1 MEKSLEDYPTIVTIE
16 KTKIIIKQIEKSI
29 CKIYC
34 PEGEEGT
41 GFFCYIKNKKNKKL
55 PVFIT
60 NNHIIGHKLI
70 KEKQKLKIT
79 FNNDEKDADLFL
91 DADKKNIYTNEYY
104 DITIIELKKEEINN
118 NLFLEID
125 DKVYMEDSNKMFRK
139 KSVYTIQYPK
149 ILRASVSYGII
160 NYIDEKNK
168 IMHFCHTSKGS
179 SGSPI
184 LNLENNK
191 VIAIHSSNSL
201 EGNYNIGTFLNEP
214 INEFLNIF
222 DEDQFDI
229 IKKMTVDKKIIP
241 KIKVDECPLKINP
254 SAMIDNNIKYPAYNL
269 NKNEIKITLEIQK
282 DEVNK
287 EIYFLG
293 NNIKNDKLHNYLTDL
308 NSENTE
314 LLIGGIKRKYQP
326 YFKPSEK
333 GSYEIILKFSIYF
346 NNCSHMFSS
355 CKQIKRIDL
364 SNFKTNEVTDMSYMF
379 YFCTNLK
386 EINLSNLNTK
396 NVKNMSN
403 MFSYCAKLSLI
414 KASSFNIQK
423 VNNMK
428 EMFLNCRNLTSI
440 DFSSSI
446 PSDNLDNSEIFE
458 GCWKIKKLILNKY
471 LEEKFQNEIKEL
483 KQHLVEQDLE
493 IKYV

>member
-1 MEKSLEDYPTIVTIE
+1 MEKSFEDYPTIVTIE
-16 KTKIIIKQIEKSI
+16 KTKIIIEQIEKSI

-70 KEKQKLKIT
+70 NQKQKLKIT
-79 FNNDEKDADLFL
+79 FNNDEKDADLIL
-91 DADKKNIYTNEYY
+91 DADKKNIYTNEFY

-118 NLFLEID
+118 YLFLEID
-125 DKVYMEDSNKMFRK
+125 DKVYMEGSNKMFQK

-168 IMHFCHTSKGS
+168 IIHFCHTSKGS

-191 VIAIHSSNSL
+191 VVAIHSSSSV
-201 EGNYNIGTFLNEP
+201 EGNYNIGIFLNEP
-214 INEFLNIF
+214 INDFLNIF
-222 DEDQFDI
+222 DEAQFDI
-229 IKKMTVDKKIIP
+229 IKKMTVDKKSIP
-241 KIKVDECPLKINP
+241 KIKVDESPLKINP
-254 SAMIDNNIKYPAYNL
+254 SAIIDDNKYNL

-293 NNIKNDKLHNYLTDL
+293 KIKDDKLNNYLTDL
-308 NSENTE
+308 NSKNTE
-314 LLIGGIKRKYQP
+314 LLIGGSKREYQP

-333 GSYEIILKFSIYF
+333 GGYEIILKFTNYYF
-346 NNCSHMFSS
+346 NNCCYMFSS
-355 CKQIKRIDL
+355 CKQIKKIDL

-379 YFCTNLK
+379 DFCTNLK

-403 MFSYCAKLSLI
+403 MFSRCANLSLI
-414 KASSFNIQK
+414 NTSSFNIQK
-423 VNNMK
+423 VDEMK
-428 EMFLNCRNLTSI
+428 EMFLNCRNLTNI
-440 DFSSSI
+440 DFSSFI
-446 PSDNLDNSEIFE
+446 PSDNLDISKIFE
-458 GCWKIKKLILNKY
+458 GCWKIKKIKLNKY
-471 LEEKFQNEIKEL
+471 SKEKFQKEINKLKE
-483 KQHLVEQDLE
+483 HLVEQE
-493 IKYV
+493 IKIEYV

>member
-1 MEKSLEDYPTIVTIE
+1 MEKSFEDYPTIVTIE
-16 KTKIIIKQIEKSI
+16 KTKIIIEQIEKSI

-70 KEKQKLKIT
+70 NEKQKLKIT
-79 FNNDEKDADLFL
+79 FNNDEKGADLIL

-125 DKVYMEDSNKMFRK
+125 DKVYMEGSNQMFQK

-168 IMHFCHTSKGS
+168 IIHFCHTSKGS
-179 SGSPI
+179 SGSPV

-191 VIAIHSSNSL
+191 VIAIHSSSSL
-201 EGNYNIGTFLNEP
+201 EGNYNIGTFLNAP
-214 INEFLNIF
+214 INEFLSIF

-229 IKKMTVDKKIIP
+229 IKKKTVDKKIIP
-241 KIKVDECPLKINP
+241 KIKVDDSPLKINP
-254 SAMIDNNIKYPAYNL
+254 SAIIDDNKFIL
-269 NKNEIKITLEIQK
+269 NKNEIKISLEIQK

-287 EIYFLG
+287 KIYFLG
-293 NNIKNDKLHNYLTDL
+293 NNIKNDKLHNYLTNL

-314 LLIGGIKRKYQP
+314 LLIGGIKTKYQP

-333 GSYEIILKFSIYF
+333 GSYEIILKFSNYF
-346 NNCSHMFSS
+346 NDCSYMFSS
-355 CKQIKRIDL
+355 CKQITKIDL

-386 EINLSNLNTK
+386 KINLSNLNTK

-403 MFSYCAKLSLI
+403 MFSNCAKLSLI
-414 KASSFNIQK
+414 EASSFNIQK
-423 VNNMK
+423 ANNMK
-428 EMFLNCRNLTSI
+428 EMFLNCRNLTYI

-446 PSDNLDNSEIFE
+446 ASDNLDNNKIIKNQYLIF
-458 GCWKIKKLILNKY
+458 
-471 LEEKFQNEIKEL
+471 L
-483 KQHLVEQDLE
+483 K
-493 IKYV
+493 